1 MVGRQR
7 RRESLVFA
15 ALIPTLIALSAAGDT
30 FVPGDRLEDGSSLV
44 SSDGSFKLG
53 FFTPGKSNFRYLG
66 IWFNQI
72 SVQTVVWV
80 ANRDSPLPNRTGIL
94 SISINGS
101 LSLFDSKGVVYW
113 STPSTR
119 AAGPVA
125 KLLDDANFVVAGAG
139 GGEYA
144 WQSFD
149 HPTNTLLPGMKL
161 WVDRRT
167 GLTKN
172 LTSWKSDDEP
182 GAGDYTFFLDPDG
195 DPQIF
200 LLEGTKRV
208 WRSGPWV
215 GERFSGV
222 PDMRSYSMF
231 KLLFVSNADE
241 AYYQFSNRN
250 KSVLSRLVVQSKG
263 LIQRLVWIESEGEG
277 EGEWS
282 VFWSGPT
289 DRCEGFRFCG
299 IFGICDANESPLCN
313 CLQGF
318 DPKSPENWNLMDWK
332 DGCRRRTAVD
342 CQNGTDGFVLVANA
356 KLPDTTM
363 VVVNEM
369 GREECREG
377 CLRNCSCTA
386 YAIKEILDGGRSGCM
401 LWSGALTDL
410 RVYDNGGQDL
420 FVRLARADIGL
431 SPGEASRRR
440 VVTAVSAAVA
450 VLVGILLLG
459 FVAGFVWRR
468 RKCNNTVVLGSCPI
482 VKRQNEEMAKS
493 RELDLPL
500 FDLAAIVAAT
510 NHFSTDNLLGEGGFG
525 PVYKGRLEGKQEV
538 AVKRLAKSSSQG
550 VEQFMN
556 EVRLIAKL
564 QHRNLVRLLGC
575 CIDGEERLL
584 IYEYMPN
591 RGLDSFLF
599 GNTKGVLLDWATRW
613 RIITGVARGLL
624 YLHQD
629 SRFRIIHRDLKAGNV
644 LLDDDMNPKISDFGM
659 ARIFAGDETEGITR
673 RVVGTYGYM
682 SPEYAM
688 DGSFSVKSD
697 VFSFGVLVLEIISG
711 RRNRGILHPVRKLN
725 LLGNAWDL
733 WKEGKGLELVDSSLG
748 YPIPMVEVLKC
759 IQIGLLCVQDRPEDR
774 PEMAAVVLM
783 LGGDSGGL
791 PHPKKPEFVAARE
804 RAEGSST
811 SSRGLTRTFND
822 ITVSDMRGR

>member
-53 FFTPGKSNFRYLG
+53 FFTPGSRISG
-66 IWFNQI
+66 IW
-72 SVQTVVWV
+72 TVVWV

-208 WRSGPWV
+208 
-215 GERFSGV
+215 FSGV

-420 FVRLARADIGL
+420 FVRLARADI
-431 SPGEASRRR
+431 
-440 VVTAVSAAVA
+440 VTVP
-450 VLVGILLLG
+450 LH
-459 FVAGFVWRR
+459 F
-468 RKCNNTVVLGSCPI
+468 TVVLGSCPI

-725 LLGNAWDL
+725 LLAG
-733 WKEGKGLELVDSSLG
+733 GLLSG

-822 ITVSDMRGR
+822 ITVSDMGGR